1 MITHQCVTFP
11 IGNDV
16 SFSLHHLPLLQMRFR
31 HMDTVFMVAK
41 FASAFPFMG
50 IWGISFERDEEEK
63 HWQRLLI
70 SSGVTA

>member
-1 MITHQCVTFP
+1 MITHQCVTCT

-41 FASAFPFMG
+41 FPFMG
-50 IWGISFERDEEEK
+50 IWAISFERDEEEK